1 MTALREN
8 EGGDFLSPV
17 SYTLAHIFL
26 LYKRARDEYLF
37 PCVFLAEVVALVIP
51 LRQSLEAERFSFV
64 KLFIVEIY
72 STTAVSKTRS
82 QAGVAGGV

>member
-1 MTALREN
+1 MTSLREN

-37 PCVFLAEVVALVIP
+37 PCVFLAEVVALVLP
-51 LRQSLEAERFSFV
+51 LGHSLEAERFGDG
-64 KLFIVEIY
+64 KLVGDETKNAKL
-72 STTAVSKTRS
+72 SSETKTK
-82 QAGVAGGV
+82 AGVAGGV